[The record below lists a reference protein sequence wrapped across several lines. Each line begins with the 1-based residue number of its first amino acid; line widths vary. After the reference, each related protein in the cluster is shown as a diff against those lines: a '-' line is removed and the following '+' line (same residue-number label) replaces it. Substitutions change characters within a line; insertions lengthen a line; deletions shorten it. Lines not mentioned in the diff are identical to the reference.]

1 MNRVLR
7 RFLLWVMVLAMPAQG
22 MAASVMLLCGPSHE
36 RMMQGRV
43 VDPHSARPLHA
54 QAQPPAQA
62 LPGPDLAQP
71 AGEPGSPLLHM
82 RGCDGATGDG
92 ATGDGG
98 PLAADAAEFSC
109 SACAACCSMLAIPA
123 RFTLPGRSEPA
134 QRVPL
139 ATAVAANSPLPDGLD
154 RPPRA
159 TFA

>member
-7 RFLLWVMVLAMPAQG
+7 RFLLWVMVLAMPVQG
-22 MAASVMLLCGPSHE
+22 MAASLMLFCGPSHQ

-43 VDPHSARPLHA
+43 VDHHSALPLHA
-54 QAQPPAQA
+54 QAQPLAQA
-62 LPGPDLAQP
+62 LPGPDLALP
-71 AGEPGSPLLHM
+71 LGEPGSPLPHE
-82 RGCDGATGDG
+82 RGCDGTTGD
-92 ATGDGG
+92 DGT
-98 PLAADAAEFSC
+98 LAADAAEFSC

-159 TFA
+159 PFA